1 MTFFELRLHVYRSF
15 LSVYLDPKVHCVLSL
30 YERMLHA
37 RMADTLVKVSETIF
51 GKMGK
56 ILFKKKCKNFHN
68 VKDTILKV

>member
-37 RMADTLVKVSETIF
+37 RMADTLVKVSETMQLF
-51 GKMGK
+51 LEKM
-56 ILFKKKCKNFHN
+56 
-68 VKDTILKV
+68 

>member
-37 RMADTLVKVSETIF
+37 RMADTLVKVSET
-51 GKMGK
+51 MQ
-56 ILFKKKCKNFHN
+56 LFLE
-68 VKDTILKV
+68 KDFSTAKFFYLFRRV